1 LKFLKVKFFFFKFLC
16 FFFFFFKPCNFRSKI
31 KVVDGIKVKYTLD
44 KKIELGAGLNDSVYP
59 GELLKVKE
67 GVDVKICDVAIK

>member
-1 LKFLKVKFFFFKFLC
+1 M
-16 FFFFFFKPCNFRSKI
+16 FFKPLNFRSKI

-44 KKIELGAGLNDSVYP
+44 NKIELGAGLNDSVYP